1 MSGDYE
7 WVGGSPGPLERIAG
21 GIVAL
26 AVALAMANWFFW
38 QRSLFGFEPKQ
49 VVAGLT
55 LLALPYAAYAARRVR
70 RR

>member
-1 MSGDYE
+1 MSGDFE
-7 WVGGSPGPLERIAG
+7 WVGGPPGPLERVAG

-38 QRSLFGFEPKQ
+38 QRSFFGFEPKQ
-49 VVAGLT
+49 VVTGLM
-55 LLALPYAAYAARRVR
+55 LLALPFAVYTSRRVR